1 MNTKREYEIAFVGLK
16 QGDHEFEYIL
26 EDSFFKER
34 GSINQNE
41 IQATVKLMLDKN
53 NGFMILKFIT
63 GGKAEVNC
71 DRCGNVLD
79 ANLWDEFNMV
89 VKLATNPEEMN
100 EQEEDPDIF
109 YIARSESTLDVSS
122 WLYEFVILSIPT
134 QNVCGDDL
142 NGESLC
148 NKDVLKKLEEMNAI
162 SNIQTEN
169 TIWKGLEKFKDN

>member
-89 VKLATNPEEMN
+89 VKLVTNPEEMN

-148 NKDVLKKLEEMNAI
+148 NKDVLKKLEEMKAI
-162 SNIQTEN
+162 SNIQMEN